1 MKKER
6 LEVGQIVNTFGIKGF
21 VKIYPYVDD
30 ISRFGNLKKVHI
42 KSKKN
47 DEELQIE
54 EVKYQKNMVLVKFK
68 GIETVENAEK
78 LRNSFVEIDRADAIP
93 LEEGQ
98 YFIADLLGLDVFLDT
113 GEKLGVLEDIYNT
126 GSSDIYVVKN
136 ELGKQFLL
144 PYIDEVIKQINLEEG
159 KIIVHIIE
167 GGGVMKFDVLT
178 LFPEMFES
186 LNKSIIGKAVE
197 KQIIDINL
205 INIRDFSKD
214 KHKKVD
220 DTPYGGGA
228 GMVMKADV
236 VYDAFKSLDS
246 KNAKVIYMSPQ
257 GKKLDQSKVVELSNE
272 EHLIIL
278 CGHYEGIDQRVIDK
292 IVDEEISIG
301 DYVLTGGELPAM
313 VLIDSVSRYKEG
325 VLSTESIQ
333 EESFSNGMLEYPQY
347 TRPEVFEGVKVP
359 EVLLSRK
366 SQRN

>member
-30 ISRFGNLKKVHI
+30 ITRFDNLKKVYI

-167 GGGVMKFDVLT
+167 G
-178 LFPEMFES
+178 
-186 LNKSIIGKAVE
+186 
-197 KQIIDINL
+197 L
-205 INIRDFSKD
+205 I
-214 KHKKVD
+214 
-220 DTPYGGGA
+220 
-228 GMVMKADV
+228 
-236 VYDAFKSLDS
+236 
-246 KNAKVIYMSPQ
+246 
-257 GKKLDQSKVVELSNE
+257 
-272 EHLIIL
+272 
-278 CGHYEGIDQRVIDK
+278 
-292 IVDEEISIG
+292 
-301 DYVLTGGELPAM
+301 
-313 VLIDSVSRYKEG
+313 
-325 VLSTESIQ
+325 
-333 EESFSNGMLEYPQY
+333 
-347 TRPEVFEGVKVP
+347 
-359 EVLLSRK
+359 
-366 SQRN
+366 